1 MKFIG
6 YGDGLLMALYVGAGV
21 ADGQEFLPFGSPCRH
36 WRISAGPDVPD
47 EFHEVSLGA
56 SHAEAS
62 RDGAG
67 LPAV

>member
-1 MKFIG
+1 MDRNPFHLAHTAATG
-6 YGDGLLMALYVGAGV
+6 ASQPGLT
-21 ADGQEFLPFGSPCRH
+21 
-36 WRISAGPDVPD
+36 VPD
-47 EFHEVSLGA
+47 EFHEVSLGGA